1 MEALHILETDRLW
14 LKPVS
19 TSNAAFVLEMYNS
32 PKFIQFIGDRNIRT
46 VEDAENYITE
56 KFLPQWEKL
65 GYGNFV
71 IERKEDGKTIGAVGI
86 FQREGLDVG
95 DIGFSFLPQ
104 FQGKGYGFEA
114 ASKLLEK
121 AFADFG
127 LTKVSAITTEENEV
141 SRKLILKL
149 GLKYFKKIRL
159 PEEQVDLLYFEIE
172 KPQQ

>member
-95 DIGFSFLPQ
+95 DIGFSFLPE

-159 PEEQVDLLYFEIE
+159 PEEQVDLLYFEIQ

>member
-32 PKFIQFIGDRNIRT
+32 PKFIQFIGDRHIRT

-95 DIGFSFLPQ
+95 DIGFSFLPE

-159 PEEQVDLLYFEIE
+159 PEEQVDLLYFEIQ

>member
-1 MEALHILETDRLW
+1 MEALHILETGRLW

-95 DIGFSFLPQ
+95 DIGFSFLPE